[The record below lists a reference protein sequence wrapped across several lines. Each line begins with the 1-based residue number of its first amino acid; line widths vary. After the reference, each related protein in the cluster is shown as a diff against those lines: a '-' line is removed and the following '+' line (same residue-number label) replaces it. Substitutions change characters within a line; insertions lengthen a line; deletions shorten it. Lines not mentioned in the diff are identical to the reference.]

1 MTAMYRFD
9 LTEKSC
15 FKCVVTKPHS
25 EFYRHLQMGD
35 RLLGKCK
42 ECTKSDVMA
51 RYRLTIEN
59 RREYERVRSRRPE
72 RKLKALEYQRRR
84 RIRNKQKCS
93 AYWKVA
99 FAVSVGKI
107 DRRPCVVCEDP
118 NSEAHHADYSKPLD
132 VQWLCFKHHRQLH
145 GQLKEIAA

>member
-1 MTAMYRFD
+1 MTATCPSSMTLKR
-9 LTEKSC
+9 C
-15 FKCVVTKPHS
+15 FKCGTEKLVS
-25 EFYRHLQMGD
+25 DFYHHPKMADGT
-35 RLLGKCK
+35 LGKCK
-42 ECTKSDVMA
+42 DCTKSDVTK
-51 RYRLTIEN
+51 RYHMDVERQH
-59 RREYERVRSRRPE
+59 EYERIRTKRPE
-72 RKLKALEYQRRR
+72 RKLKRIEYQRRR